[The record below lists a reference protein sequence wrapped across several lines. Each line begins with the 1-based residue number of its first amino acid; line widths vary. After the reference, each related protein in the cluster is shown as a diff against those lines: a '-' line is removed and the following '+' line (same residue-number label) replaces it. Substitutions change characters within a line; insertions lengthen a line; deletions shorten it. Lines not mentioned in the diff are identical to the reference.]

1 MQHSKNLYL
10 SELNEKIF
18 FKHFKKNLPDFAFL
32 FAWNHKNGIIKKER
46 YFNKIGKWIAHVKL

>member
-10 SELNEKIF
+10 SELNGKIF

-32 FAWNHKNGIIKKER
+32 FAWNHKNEIIKKER
-46 YFNKIGKWIAHVKL
+46 NFNKIGKWIAHVKL